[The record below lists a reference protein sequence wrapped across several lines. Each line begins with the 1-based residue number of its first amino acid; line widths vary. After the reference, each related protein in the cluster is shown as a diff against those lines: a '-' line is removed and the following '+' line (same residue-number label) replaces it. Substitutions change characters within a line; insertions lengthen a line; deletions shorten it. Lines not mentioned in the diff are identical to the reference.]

1 MTPIAGFVIAII
13 AGWIVR
19 DPRRA
24 AAAVVVPY
32 LAVVA
37 AQSWIIASGRGVSP
51 PSTVTGWPG
60 LIGYWVVQAVFLA
73 LSIGIAADLSTLR
86 RRRMSPDDASAAAGH
101 HLTLALGVLAAL
113 TAVFLVA
120 YLLDSAPVAHHAA
133 DGTPPVQGF
142 VGMLLCIVTFVAL
155 SVMTFRG
162 RRHASTE
169 LAAADKATAGVGGG
183 QQPSS

>member
-37 AQSWIIASGRGVSP
+37 AQSWILASGRGVSP

-60 LIGYWVVQAVFLA
+60 LIGYWAVQAVFLA
-73 LSIGIAADLSTLR
+73 LAIGIAAELSTLR
-86 RRRMSPDDASAAAGH
+86 HRRTPDDGSAGTGH
-101 HLTLALGVLAAL
+101 RTTLALGVLAAV

-120 YLLDSAPVAHHAA
+120 YLLDSAPVSHHAA
-133 DGTPPVQGF
+133 DGTPPVQGYI
-142 VGMLLCIVTFVAL
+142 GMLLCIVTFLAL
-155 SVMTFRG
+155 SVVTFLGRRNARREPAVADNATAAAGRG
-162 RRHASTE
+162 R
-169 LAAADKATAGVGGG
+169 
-183 QQPSS
+183 

>member
-37 AQSWIIASGRGVSP
+37 AQSWILASGRGVSP

-60 LIGYWVVQAVFLA
+60 LIGYWAVQAVFLA
-73 LSIGIAADLSTLR
+73 LAIGIAAELSTLR
-86 RRRMSPDDASAAAGH
+86 RRRMPPDDGSAGAGH
-101 HLTLALGVLAAL
+101 RTTLALGVLAAL

-120 YLLDSAPVAHHAA
+120 YLLDSAPVSRHAA
-133 DGTPPVQGF
+133 DGTPPVQGY
-142 VGMLLCIVTFVAL
+142 VGMLLCIVTFLAL
-155 SVMTFRG
+155 SVVTFLG
-162 RRHASTE
+162 RRNASRE
-169 LAAADKATAGVGGG
+169 LAAADKTTAAAGGG
-183 QQPSS
+183 R

>member
-1 MTPIAGFVIAII
+1 MTPIAGFVIAVI

-37 AQSWIIASGRGVSP
+37 AQSWILASGRGTSP

-60 LIGYWVVQAVFLA
+60 LIGYWAVQAVFLA
-73 LSIGIAADLSTLR
+73 LATGIAAELSTLR
-86 RRRMSPDDASAAAGH
+86 RRRMPPEEASAGAGH
-101 HLTLALGVLAAL
+101 RFTRALGALAAL

-120 YLLDSAPVAHHAA
+120 YLLDSAPVSHHAA
-133 DGTPPVQGF
+133 DGTPPVQGY
-142 VGMLLCIVTFVAL
+142 VGMLLCIVTFLAL
-155 SVMTFRG
+155 SVLTLLG
-162 RRHASTE
+162 RRNASRGLPPADKTT
-169 LAAADKATAGVGGG
+169 AAAGGG
-183 QQPSS
+183 R

>member
-13 AGWIVR
+13 AGWIIR

-37 AQSWIIASGRGVSP
+37 AQSWILASGRGVSP

-60 LIGYWVVQAVFLA
+60 LIGYWAVQAVFLA
-73 LSIGIAADLSTLR
+73 LAIGIAAELSALR
-86 RRRMSPDDASAAAGH
+86 RRRMLSDDAPAGAGH
-101 HLTLALGVLAAL
+101 RFTLALGVLAAL

-120 YLLDSAPVAHHAA
+120 YLLDSAPVSHHAA
-133 DGTPPVQGF
+133 DGTPPVQGY
-142 VGMLLCIVTFVAL
+142 VGMLLCIVTFLAL
-155 SVMTFRG
+155 SVVTLRG
-162 RRHASTE
+162 RRNGRSE
-169 LAAADKATAGVGGG
+169 LAAADKTTAAAGRGR
-183 QQPSS
+183 

>member
-13 AGWIVR
+13 AGWIIR

-37 AQSWIIASGRGVSP
+37 AQSWILASGRGVSP

-60 LIGYWVVQAVFLA
+60 LIGYWAVQAVFLA
-73 LSIGIAADLSTLR
+73 LAIGIAAELSTLR
-86 RRRMSPDDASAAAGH
+86 RRRMLPEDAPAGAGH
-101 HLTLALGVLAAL
+101 RITPALGVLAAL

-120 YLLDSAPVAHHAA
+120 YLLDSAPVSHHAT
-133 DGTPPVQGF
+133 DGTPPAQGYA
-142 VGMLLCIVTFVAL
+142 GMLLCIVTFLAL
-155 SVMTFRG
+155 SVMTLRG
-162 RRHASTE
+162 RRNASRGLAPAGKTR
-169 LAAADKATAGVGGG
+169 AAAGRGR
-183 QQPSS
+183 

>member
-1 MTPIAGFVIAII
+1 MTPIAGFVIAVI

-37 AQSWIIASGRGVSP
+37 AQSWILASGRGASP

-60 LIGYWVVQAVFLA
+60 LIGYWAVQAVFLA
-73 LSIGIAADLSTLR
+73 LATGIAAELGTLR
-86 RRRMSPDDASAAAGH
+86 RRRMPLGEASAGAGRRF
-101 HLTLALGVLAAL
+101 TRALGTLAAL

-120 YLLDSAPVAHHAA
+120 YLLDSAPVSHHAA
-133 DGTPPVQGF
+133 DGTPVLGY
-142 VGMLLCIVTFVAL
+142 VGVLLCIVTFFAL
-155 SVMTFRG
+155 SVVTLLERRNARRG
-162 RRHASTE
+162 LPPADKTT
-169 LAAADKATAGVGGG
+169 AAAGEGR
-183 QQPSS
+183 

>member
-37 AQSWIIASGRGVSP
+37 AQSWILASGRGVSP

-60 LIGYWVVQAVFLA
+60 LIGYWAVQAVFLA
-73 LSIGIAADLSTLR
+73 LAIGIAAELSTLR
-86 RRRMSPDDASAAAGH
+86 RRRMPDDAPAGAGRRT
-101 HLTLALGVLAAL
+101 TLALGVLAVL
-113 TAVFLVA
+113 TAVFLAA
-120 YLLDSAPVAHHAA
+120 YLLDSAPVSHHAA
-133 DGTPPVQGF
+133 DGTPPVQGYI
-142 VGMLLCIVTFVAL
+142 GMLLCIVTFLTL
-155 SVMTFRG
+155 SVVTFLG
-162 RRHASTE
+162 RRNASREPAVADTAT
-169 LAAADKATAGVGGG
+169 AAAGGG
-183 QQPSS
+183 R

>member
-37 AQSWIIASGRGVSP
+37 AQSWILASGRGASP

-60 LIGYWVVQAVFLA
+60 LIGYWAVQAVFLA
-73 LSIGIAADLSTLR
+73 LAIGIAAELSTLR
-86 RRRMSPDDASAAAGH
+86 RRRMPPDDGSAEPAIAPRWPWASWPA
-101 HLTLALGVLAAL
+101 
-113 TAVFLVA
+113 
-120 YLLDSAPVAHHAA
+120 
-133 DGTPPVQGF
+133 
-142 VGMLLCIVTFVAL
+142 
-155 SVMTFRG
+155 
-162 RRHASTE
+162 
-169 LAAADKATAGVGGG
+169 
-183 QQPSS
+183 

>member
-37 AQSWIIASGRGVSP
+37 AQSWILASGRGVSP

-73 LSIGIAADLSTLR
+73 LAIGIAAELSALR
-86 RRRMSPDDASAAAGH
+86 RRRMSPDDAPTGVGH
-101 HLTLALGVLAAL
+101 RFTLALGVLAAL
-113 TAVFLVA
+113 TAGFLVA
-120 YLLDSAPVAHHAA
+120 YLLDSAPVSHHAA
-133 DGTPPVQGF
+133 DGTPPVQGY
-142 VGMLLCIVTFVAL
+142 VGMLLCIVTFLAL
-155 SVMTFRG
+155 SVATLLGHRNASRG
-162 RRHASTE
+162 LAPADKTT
-169 LAAADKATAGVGGG
+169 AAAGGG
-183 QQPSS
+183 R

>member
-1 MTPIAGFVIAII
+1 MTPMAGFVIAII

-37 AQSWIIASGRGVSP
+37 AQSWILASGRGVSP

-60 LIGYWVVQAVFLA
+60 LIGYWAVQAIFLA
-73 LSIGIAADLSTLR
+73 LATGIAAELSTLR
-86 RRRMSPDDASAAAGH
+86 RRRMPDDGSAGTGH
-101 HLTLALGVLAAL
+101 RIMLALGVLAAV

-120 YLLDSAPVAHHAA
+120 YLLDSAPVTHHAA
-133 DGTPPVQGF
+133 DGTPPVQGY
-142 VGMLLCIVTFVAL
+142 VGMLLCIVTFLAL
-155 SVMTFRG
+155 SVVTFLG
-162 RRHASTE
+162 RRNASRE
-169 LAAADKATAGVGGG
+169 PAAADKATAAAGRGR
-183 QQPSS
+183 

>member
-37 AQSWIIASGRGVSP
+37 AQSWILASGRGVSP

-60 LIGYWVVQAVFLA
+60 LIGYWIVQAVFLA
-73 LSIGIAADLSTLR
+73 LAIGIAAELSTLR
-86 RRRMSPDDASAAAGH
+86 RRQVPDDAPTGAGH
-101 HLTLALGVLAAL
+101 RTTLALGVLAVL

-120 YLLDSAPVAHHAA
+120 YLLDSAPVSHHAA
-133 DGTPPVQGF
+133 DGTPPAQGYI
-142 VGMLLCIVTFVAL
+142 GMLLCIVTFLAL
-155 SVMTFRG
+155 SVVTFLG
-162 RRHASTE
+162 RRNASRE
-169 LAAADKATAGVGGG
+169 PAAADKTTAPAGRGR
-183 QQPSS
+183 